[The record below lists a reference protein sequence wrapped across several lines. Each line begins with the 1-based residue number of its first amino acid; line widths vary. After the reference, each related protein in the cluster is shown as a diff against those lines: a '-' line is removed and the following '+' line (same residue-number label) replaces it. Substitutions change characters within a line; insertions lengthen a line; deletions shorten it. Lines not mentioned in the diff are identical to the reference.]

1 VILRLS
7 DVIAGGAVG
16 PGGGA
21 PPVPPALAAVLPVP
35 PVATLNVQPQLQ
47 SYRVKKKL
55 YHGPMKRTKNLRE
68 MFEKEIG
75 GIFDFFLFCDFCKK
89 EDERK

>member
-1 VILRLS
+1 MILRLS

-47 SYRVKKKL
+47 SYRVKKIAS
-55 YHGPMKRTKNLRE
+55 RTHEKSQK
-68 MFEKEIG
+68 FEG
-75 GIFDFFLFCDFCKK
+75 NV
-89 EDERK
+89 

>member
-1 VILRLS
+1 MILRLS

-47 SYRVKKKL
+47 SYRVKKL
-55 YHGPMKRTKNLRE
+55 HHGPMKRAKNLRE
-68 MFEKEIG
+68 MFEKEIE
-75 GIFDFFLFCDFCKK
+75 GIFDFFSFVIFVRKK
-89 EDERK
+89 MKGSE